1 MHDTREENYY
11 IKGRRNKKKKQGKE
25 AASPSLAL

>member
-11 IKGRRNKKKKQGKE
+11 IKRRNKKQGKE
-25 AASPSLAL
+25 VASPSLAL